1 MSTVSDVLRRP
12 LGHFAE
18 RSLAGW
24 ALVAASGVGFGV
36 LLLLVRLHWEPLHAA
51 DHESAAWFNRVVSG
65 NDGLVTVLRAITSL
79 GGRPIMIWLVT
90 IAVVGLLIRRQ
101 GRLAVYLI
109 VTGLGALLLDPS
121 LKELV
126 GRLRPVVDIPVAS
139 APGNSFPSG
148 HALGSIVAYGALLL
162 VFLPAM
168 RRGWRRVATAVVIAV
183 VVAVGLT
190 RIALGVHY
198 VSDVLAGWLLGLAWL
213 GVTAYAFRL
222 WRRERGRPVRPLA
235 DGLEPEAGRDIT
247 PAPAEDHLLPHPR
260 AAVAELL
267 TGWVLVFGLLYAFGM
282 LVSYYVED
290 TFVDTLDRVVP
301 EWFAAHRTEQ
311 LNDLSYLASKA
322 GDTHAILLVSLVF
335 CPLALAFWRRWRPVL
350 FLALTMFGELSL
362 FLASARAVNRPR
374 PEVEHLDG
382 QLPTASF
389 PSGHIAAT
397 MCLWVAIALLVMP
410 RTDRWWRWL
419 TVVAAVVMP
428 LGVAA
433 SRMYRGMHHPSDFAG
448 AMLLTALWIGLL
460 WLVVRPN
467 EELTRGGRQDTGDG
481 RRDGDGDGDA
491 DAGRGGSGAGAE
503 SPESTRPRETARTA
517 RSGPAELSDLDD
529 ELARAA
535 RSD

>member
-1 MSTVSDVLRRP
+1 MATVSEVLRRP

-18 RSLAGW
+18 RSLLGF
-24 ALVAASGVGFGV
+24 ALVAGTGVGFGV
-36 LLLLVRLHWEPLHAA
+36 LLLLVRFHWEPLHRA
-51 DHESAAWFNRVVSG
+51 DHETAAWFNGVVSA
-65 NDGLVTVLRAITSL
+65 NDGLVTVLRAVSSL
-79 GGRPIMIWLVT
+79 GGRPIMLWLVT

-126 GRLRPVVDIPVAS
+126 GRLRPAVDIPVAS

-148 HALGSIVAYGALLL
+148 HALGSMVAYGALLL

-168 RRGWRRVATAVVIAV
+168 RRGWRRVATGVVIAV
-183 VVAVGLT
+183 VVAVGVT
-190 RIALGVHY
+190 RVALGVHY

-235 DGLEPEAGRDIT
+235 EGLEPEAGREIS
-247 PAPAEDHLLPHPR
+247 PAPAEGHLLPHPR
-260 AAVAELL
+260 AAVAEVL

-282 LVSYYVED
+282 LVSYYVEG
-290 TFVDTLDRVVP
+290 TFVETLDREVP
-301 EWFAAHRTEQ
+301 QWLAAHRTDT

-350 FLALTMFGELSL
+350 FLALTMFGELTL

-374 PEVEHLDG
+374 PQVEHLDG
-382 QLPTASF
+382 HLPTASF

-419 TVVAAVVMP
+419 TVLAAVVMP
-428 LGVAA
+428 LLVAG

-448 AMLLTALWIGLL
+448 AMLLTTLWIGLL

-467 EELTRGGRQDTGDG
+467 EELAGGD
-481 RRDGDGDGDA
+481 RRRSGGA
-491 DAGRGGSGAGAE
+491 DAE
-503 SPESTRPRETARTA
+503 PPHSTRPMETARSA
-517 RSGPAELSDLDD
+517 PAELSSLDD

-535 RSD
+535 RPD

>member
-1 MSTVSDVLRRP
+1 MATVSEVLRRP

-24 ALVAASGVGFGV
+24 ALVAGTGAGFGI
-36 LLLLVRLHWEPLHAA
+36 LLLLVRVHWSPLHRA
-51 DHESAAWFNRVVSG
+51 DHETAAWFNELVSANG
-65 NDGLVTVLRAITSL
+65 GLVTVLEAISSL

-90 IAVVGLLIRRQ
+90 IAVLGLLIRRQ

-109 VTGLGALLLDPS
+109 VTGLGALVLDPS
-121 LKELV
+121 MKELV

-148 HALGSIVAYGALLL
+148 HALGSMVAYGALLL

-168 RRGWRRVATAVVIAV
+168 RPRWRKLAIGLVIALV
-183 VVAVGLT
+183 LAVGVT
-190 RIALGVHY
+190 RVALGVHY
-198 VSDVLAGWLLGLAWL
+198 LTDVLAGWLLGIAWL

-222 WRRERGRPVRPLA
+222 WRRERGRPVRPLGE
-235 DGLEPEAGRDIT
+235 GLEPEAGREIT
-247 PAPAEDHLLPHPR
+247 PAPAEDHVLNHPR
-260 AAVAELL
+260 AAVAEVL
-267 TGWVLVFGLLYAFGM
+267 TGWVLVFGALYGFGM
-282 LVSYYVED
+282 LVSYRLGG
-290 TFVDTLDRVVP
+290 TFVETLDREVP
-301 EWFAAHRTEQ
+301 AWFAAHRTET
-311 LNDLSYLASKA
+311 LNHLSYLASKA

-335 CPLALAFWRRWRPVL
+335 CPLVLAWWRRWRPVL
-350 FLALTMFGELSL
+350 FLALTMFGELTL
-362 FLASARAVNRPR
+362 FLATARAVDRPR
-374 PEVEHLDG
+374 PPVEHLDG

-419 TVVAAVVMP
+419 TVLAAVVMP
-428 LGVAA
+428 LLVAT

-448 AMLLTALWIGLL
+448 AMLLTTLWIGLL

-467 EELTRGGRQDTGDG
+467 EDLSDGGPAERGAAGRDER
-481 RRDGDGDGDA
+481 RRDGGDA
-491 DAGRGGSGAGAE
+491 DPGVPDNTDGG
-503 SPESTRPRETARTA
+503 ARTA
-517 RSGPAELSDLDD
+517 EREKVPSSPAGLSSLDD

-535 RSD
+535 RPD

>member
-1 MSTVSDVLRRP
+1 MATVSEVLRRP
-12 LGHFAE
+12 IGHFAE

-24 ALVAASGVGFGV
+24 ALVTGAGVGFGV
-36 LLLLVRLHWEPLHAA
+36 LLLLVRLRWEPLHTV
-51 DHESAAWFNRVVSG
+51 DHETAAWFNRVVSANG
-65 NDGLVTVLRAITSL
+65 DLVTVLRAVSSL
-79 GGRPIMIWLVT
+79 GGRPIMFWLVT

-101 GRLAVYLI
+101 GRLAVFLI
-109 VTGLGALLLDPS
+109 VAGVGALLLDPS

-168 RRGWRRVATAVVIAV
+168 RPRWHRLAVAVVIAV
-183 VVAVGLT
+183 VLAVGLT

-198 VSDVLAGWLLGLAWL
+198 VSDVVAGWLLGLAWL

-235 DGLEPEAGRDIT
+235 AGLEPEAGREIA
-247 PAPAEDHLLPHPR
+247 PAPAEEHVLPHPR
-260 AAVAELL
+260 AAVAEVL
-267 TGWVLVFGLLYAFGM
+267 TGWVLVFGSLYAFGM
-282 LVSYYVED
+282 LVSYHVD
-290 TFVDTLDRVVP
+290 GTFVETLDREVP
-301 EWFAAHRTEQ
+301 AWFAAHRTDTLDQ
-311 LNDLSYLASKA
+311 VSHLASMA
-322 GDTHAILLVSLVF
+322 GNTHAILLVSLVF

-350 FLALTMFGELSL
+350 FVALAMFGELSL
-362 FLASARAVNRPR
+362 FLASAHAVGRPR
-374 PEVEHLDG
+374 PEVPHLDG
-382 QLPTASF
+382 PLPTSSF

-419 TVVAAVVMP
+419 TVALAVVMP
-428 LGVAA
+428 LVVAT
-433 SRMYRGMHHPSDFAG
+433 SRIYRGMHHPSDFVG

-467 EELTRGGRQDTGDG
+467 EELTERTG
-481 RRDGDGDGDA
+481 
-491 DAGRGGSGAGAE
+491 
-503 SPESTRPRETARTA
+503 ETAPADRHPRA
-517 RSGPAELSDLDD
+517 PAELSDLDD
-529 ELARAA
+529 ELVRTV
-535 RSD
+535 RRD